1 VINLIKSAI
10 ARWRTSPNAVTLPPT
25 LLKNLYPILLLAI
38 GLTAMVLMYLWSD
51 QSTYKPVF
59 GAREKVSAPDMMAVL
74 DADHIPYR
82 VHPDSGQVLVPGSM
96 LGKVRMLLAAKGVT
110 AQLPAG
116 LELMDKNDPLGV
128 SQFVQDVRFRRGLE
142 GELAQSIMTLDA
154 IAHARV
160 HLSIAKSTSFVSSD
174 GEKSSAA
181 VVVQTKPGQTLS
193 PEAIAAVVNMVAGS
207 VASLSPQRVS
217 LVDQSG
223 NLLSSHVDLSD
234 GFDAGS
240 SNNENGK
247 RYQDEVKNN
256 IKSLL
261 GPVIGD
267 DNYRVSVTA
276 SVDNDRVEE
285 TVEKY
290 GADPKVTSEA
300 MREEQDRN
308 RMVAGVPGTLSNRPP
323 AANPNPADAAK
334 PAGADANNPGTIPD
348 GTARKNA
355 TSRQYAYDRSIVQ
368 TKHSRGSLKKLGVAV
383 VLAQAAAPTPKTGWS
398 AADIANIDKILR
410 NGLAIDSER
419 GDQLVV
425 SAMNFPAKQP
435 LTPWWQERDTV
446 VDISGYVIYAVAAIL
461 GYLLILRPLMRLLT
475 VRLTPSPAAQA
486 RIAAER
492 RAAEQAAQAAAT
504 AAAREATGAA
514 PALAGAGAAVGAGAA
529 ALAGAAGMAALG
541 DESPAQPGGM
551 PVVPLLENYDLPP
564 AGSPVDV
571 MVDHLKVLAGKEPER
586 VAEVVK
592 QWMQKNGR
600 TQQS

>member
-1 VINLIKSAI
+1 MIDTLKSAFG
-10 ARWRTSPNAVTLPPT
+10 RWRASPVPAVPPT
-25 LLKNLYPILLLAI
+25 LLKNLYPMLLLAI
-38 GLTAMVLMYLWSD
+38 GITAMVLMYLWSD
-51 QSTYKPVF
+51 QSSYKPVF
-59 GAREKVSAPDMMAVL
+59 GAHEKVAASDMMSVL
-74 DADHIPYR
+74 DTDHIPYR
-82 VHPDSGQVLVPGSM
+82 LHPDSGQVLVPGGM

-116 LELMDKNDPLGV
+116 LELMDKSDPLGV

-174 GEKSSAA
+174 GEKSSAS
-181 VVVQTKPGQTLS
+181 VVVAVKPGHTMS

-207 VASLSPQRVS
+207 VASLNPQRVS

-223 NLLSSHVDLSD
+223 NLLSSHVDLSE
-234 GFDAGS
+234 GYDAANMGG
-240 SNNENGK
+240 ENGK
-247 RYQDEVKNN
+247 RYQDDVKNN
-256 IKSLL
+256 VKNLL
-261 GPVIGD
+261 GPIIGE
-267 DNYRVSVTA
+267 DNFRLSVA
-276 SVDNDRVEE
+276 AAVDNDKVEE

-308 RMVAGVPGTLSNRPP
+308 RLVMGVPGTLSNRPP
-323 AANPNPADAAK
+323 AAAADPAAAAK
-334 PAGADANNPGTIPD
+334 PGDASPPND

-355 TSRQYAYDRSIVQ
+355 TTRQYAYDRSIIQ
-368 TKHSRGSLKKLGVAV
+368 TKRSRGRLQKLSVAV
-383 VLAQAAAPTPKTGWS
+383 VLAQAAAPFPKTGWTP
-398 AADIANIDKILR
+398 AEIANIDKILR
-410 NGLAIDSER
+410 NGLGIDTER

-425 SAMNFPAKQP
+425 SAMNFPAKAP
-435 LTPWWQERDTV
+435 LTPWWQERDNV
-446 VDISGYVIYAVAAIL
+446 VDFSSWILYAVGALL
-461 GYLLILRPLMRLLT
+461 GYLLLLRPLMRLLT
-475 VRLTPSPAAQA
+475 VRLTPSPAVAV

-492 RAAEQAAQAAAT
+492 RMAEAAAAQAAAQ
-504 AAAREATGAA
+504 AGGAA
-514 PALAGAGAAVGAGAA
+514 PALGTPGVAGAPGLPGVAVAGA
-529 ALAGAAGMAALG
+529 LPGVEGAT
-541 DESPAQPGGM
+541 PGM

-571 MVDHLKVLAGKEPER
+571 MVDHLKVLAEKEPER

-600 TQQS
+600 TQ

>member
-1 VINLIKSAI
+1 M
-10 ARWRTSPNAVTLPPT
+10 SPA
-25 LLKNLYPILLLAI
+25 LLKTLYPLLILAI
-38 GLTAMVLMYLWSD
+38 GLTALAMMYMWSS
-51 QSTYKPVF
+51 QSSYKPVF
-59 GAREKVSAPDMMAVL
+59 GAREKVSAPDMMTVL
-74 DADHIPYR
+74 DTDHIPYR
-82 VHPDSGQVLVPGSM
+82 IHPESGQVLVPESM

-154 IAHARV
+154 ISHARV

-174 GEKSSAA
+174 GDKSSAS
-181 VVVQTKPGQTLS
+181 VVVALKPGATLQ

-207 VASLSPQRVS
+207 VASLSPSRVS

-223 NLLSSHVDLSD
+223 NLLSAHIDLAD
-234 GFDAGS
+234 GFDAGTS
-240 SNNENGK
+240 GNDAAK

-256 IKSLL
+256 IKGLI

-267 DNYRVSVTA
+267 DNYRMSVA
-276 SVDNDRVEE
+276 AAVDNDRVEE

-308 RMVAGVPGTLSNRPP
+308 RMVMGVPGTLSNRPP
-323 AANPNPADAAK
+323 PAAANPAAAAQQTAGGAADPNAAPA
-334 PAGADANNPGTIPD
+334 D

-355 TSRQYAYDRSIVQ
+355 TTRQYAYDRSIVQ
-368 TKHSRGSLKKLGVAV
+368 TKRSRGRLEKLSVAV

-398 AADIANIDKILR
+398 AAEIANIDKILR
-410 NGLAIDSER
+410 NGLGINAER

-425 SAMNFPAKQP
+425 SAMNFPPKAAP
-435 LTPWWQERDTV
+435 VAWWEERDNI
-446 VDISGYVIYAVAAIL
+446 VDVSKYAIYAVGALL
-461 GYLLILRPLMRLLT
+461 GYLLLLRPIMRLVT
-475 VRLTPSPAAQA
+475 VRFTPDPKETA
-486 RIAAER
+486 RINAER
-492 RAAEQAAQAAAT
+492 RAAEQAAVAAAKEAKE
-504 AAAREATGAA
+504 AAAKEQAVLADGAATGA
-514 PALAGAGAAVGAGAA
+514 PALGGTV
-529 ALAGAAGMAALG
+529 
-541 DESPAQPGGM
+541 QTGM

-564 AGSPVDV
+564 PGSAVDV
-571 MVDHLKVLAGKEPER
+571 MVDHLKVLAAKEPER

-600 TQQS
+600 TQ